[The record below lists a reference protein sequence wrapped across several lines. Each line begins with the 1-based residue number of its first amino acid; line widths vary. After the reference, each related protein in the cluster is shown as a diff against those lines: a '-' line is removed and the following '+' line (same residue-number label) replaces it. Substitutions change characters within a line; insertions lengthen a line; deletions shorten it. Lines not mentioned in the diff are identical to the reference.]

1 MQHRSDKIGVLYIHF
16 NRFLIKNVVF
26 SLENICA
33 LCFFFVPLHQEN
45 QSRFSFISRLD

>member
-33 LCFFFVPLHQEN
+33 LCFFLYLCIKKTNRGF
-45 QSRFSFISRLD
+45 RLYHV